1 MAVTAGP
8 NKVTDIQITLLSNHV
23 REQRIARNVKRNTE
37 EDVAAS
43 LIKLAGEFP
52 LSHIE
57 LEEHVAR
64 RKRHL
69 LNFSDIPCGDD

>member
-1 MAVTAGP
+1 MAVAAGP
-8 NKVTDIQITLLSNHV
+8 DKVTDIQITLLSNHV
-23 REQRIARNVKRNTE
+23 REQRIARNVKRYAE

-43 LIKLAGEFP
+43 LIKLAGQFS

-64 RKRHL
+64 RQSHL
-69 LNFSDIPCGDD
+69 IDFSDVPGRDD